1 MSKKNKKK
9 IKKALKGNNKLTNSE
24 IRNLTNA
31 GIGLDKIIKVAAKNN
46 ATIGQGAQQAFNIDQ
61 NKKGV
66 ISYTPP
72 SYASPPKPGSGFA
85 VTGSQTTPGTTRMS
99 RNNGI
104 TTTLPTYT
112 YMPSTKVTVTKAAP
126 APAPTQQQ
134 EAPASSQ
141 TTNWMDSVNDAI
153 DGMVSG
159 ITDAIAANQAQQDL
173 YMGDLSTLMSQMA
186 MQQPAQQMMTPY
198 AMTTTT
204 NAPVQGAQTTEAIRR
219 RRRNVNTSL
228 AIAPAVDSSGTGLNI
243 PV

>member
-1 MSKKNKKK
+1 MGKKK
-9 IKKALKGNNKLTNSE
+9 KQIEKALKGNNKLTNSE

-31 GIGLDKIIKVAAKNN
+31 GIGLDKIIKVAAKND
-46 ATIGQGAQQAFNIDQ
+46 ATIGKRAQQSFNISQ
-61 NKKGV
+61 NNRGV
-66 ISYTPP
+66 ISYTPTAT
-72 SYASPPKPGSGFA
+72 ASPPKPGSGFA
-85 VTGSQTTPGTTRMS
+85 VTGTQTTTSPVIKGQS
-99 RNNGI
+99 
-104 TTTLPTYT
+104 TTTSLPTYT
-112 YMPSTKVTVTKAAP
+112 YMPSTKVTVKQAAP

-134 EAPASSQ
+134 EVPASSQ

-204 NAPVQGAQTTEAIRR
+204 NAPAQGAQTTEAIRR